1 MASELAKHLYKRGA
15 MDKETIK
22 RVESNARQDNHSF
35 YEQALKEEDVVIE
48 PVLLAISELEKM
60 AVVDIDRVNIDNL
73 PLDLLPEKMIED
85 FQILPL
91 SKHNNR
97 IFVAIGNPNNK
108 VALAQDLTQARF
120 HTNPLYRPCFVTRFR
135 STRSPR

>member
-1 MASELAKHLYKRGA
+1 MASELAKHLYKHGA

-22 RVESNARQDNHSF
+22 RVESNARQDNRSF
-35 YEQALKEEDVVIE
+35 YEQAHKEEDVVIE

-60 AVVDIDRVNIDNL
+60 AVVNIDNL
-73 PLDLLPEKMIED
+73 PLDLLLEKMIED

-97 IFVAIGNPNNK
+97 IFVAIGNPNKK

-120 HTNPLYRPCFVTRFR
+120 HTNPLYRP
-135 STRSPR
+135 